1 MPPVTEPSAPTFPS
15 THPADALAFVRVEY
29 PTGPDR
35 CTIYPHSAEGLTLME
50 TWLTADGDAFVDLGA
65 MR

>member
-1 MPPVTEPSAPTFPS
+1 MAPVTASSRPARPIA
-15 THPADALAFVRVEY
+15 HPAEALAFVRVEY

-35 CTIYPHSAEGLTLME
+35 WTIYPHGAEGLTLME

>member
-1 MPPVTEPSAPTFPS
+1 MSPVTESTGSALPIP
-15 THPADALAFVRVEY
+15 HPAAALAFVRVEY

-35 CTIYPHSAEGLTLME
+35 CTIYPQAAEGLTLME